1 MEFRNKQQLAY
12 ARLYTFF
19 RIFPQRNPLDFEIQN
34 LRVLSSV
41 EIWKLFFF
49 LFFVSCEVRFLILL
63 DQIRMKIRRIS
74 FSFLFFRTI
83 KLGSGGWMNG
93 SIPYYFDCTVR

>member
-1 MEFRNKQQLAY
+1 MLDCIHFFEFFHKEILLISKY
-12 ARLYTFF
+12 KIYVFF
-19 RIFPQRNPLDFEIQN
+19 RAF
-34 LRVLSSV
+34 

-49 LFFVSCEVRFLILL
+49 LFFVSCEVRFLIPL

>member
-49 LFFVSCEVRFLILL
+49 LFFVSCKLQGKISNSFGSDSDENSENLLFL
-63 DQIRMKIRRIS
+63 
-74 FSFLFFRTI
+74 SFL
-83 KLGSGGWMNG
+83 S
-93 SIPYYFDCTVR
+93 YY